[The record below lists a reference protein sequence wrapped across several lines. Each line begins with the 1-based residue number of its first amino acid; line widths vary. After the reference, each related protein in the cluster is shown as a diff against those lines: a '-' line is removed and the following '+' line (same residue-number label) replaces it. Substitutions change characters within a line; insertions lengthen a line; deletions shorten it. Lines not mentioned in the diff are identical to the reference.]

1 MQLFFFIYFRGGLL
15 RTTTYDFLLMAVQVM
30 NEKGEP
36 DFPSWERD
44 WKRLRDLSFKAVAPI
59 VMLGYFRDVMKL
71 KNKNGSPEELHQT
84 ITDESL
90 KSLNPLNKRI
100 VNEKFPEKEER
111 ISLEF
116 LPRFVDFVWGPD
128 QDGYPKSQVG
138 FNL

>member
-1 MQLFFFIYFRGGLL
+1 
-15 RTTTYDFLLMAVQVM
+15 M

-128 QDGYPKSQVG
+128 QDGYPKSQVN
-138 FNL
+138 FMP

>member
-1 MQLFFFIYFRGGLL
+1 
-15 RTTTYDFLLMAVQVM
+15 MAVQVM

-59 VMLGYFRDVMKL
+59 VMLGYFRDSLKL
-71 KNKNGSPEELHQT
+71 KNPEVLRSPEELHQT

-138 FNL
+138 FNLRFDVISTALQICAVF